1 MLRTSIFSISS
12 VQQIHISSF
21 KRNNL
26 YGQLKLL
33 RCLLYVS
40 WVALS
45 WIDHLVLIKL
55 GSVSSWD
62 FQFNIPADDLVT
74 SDPFFL
80 RLVVCRL
87 LLLPPP
93 ETYSFSQ
100 FSRRFFVPCLELGAL
115 RRCPPFHKMHPATM
129 SDKSKINALEKSK
142 FTPWRNPSVKLEEIH
157 WKLPSSVRM
166 VLSFLKY
173 NAFH

>member
-1 MLRTSIFSISS
+1 MFRTSIFIISS
-12 VQQIHISSF
+12 VQQIYISSF

-26 YGQLKLL
+26 YEQLKLL
-33 RCLLYVS
+33 RCILYVS
-40 WVALS
+40 WVELM
-45 WIDHLVLIKL
+45 ILCLKL
-55 GSVSSWD
+55 GIVSSWN
-62 FQFNIPADDLVT
+62 FQFNISADDLVT

-80 RLVVCRL
+80 RLVVCR
-87 LLLPPP
+87 LPPP

-142 FTPWRNPSVKLEEIH
+142 FKPWRNPSVKLEEIH